1 MPKGKALSRVVRL
14 LPKGQ
19 ITLPAEFRRQLKLG
33 EDSLLRLTL
42 TEAGLQVAPLREA
55 PRDIGG
61 REYSAQEIAR
71 FMKEDRI
78 DRATATKVRRLLG
91 RRDAA

>member
-1 MPKGKALSRVVRL
+1 VSKSKALSKIVRL

-19 ITLPAEFRRQLKLG
+19 ITLPIEFRRQLKLG
-33 EDSLLRLTL
+33 EDALLRLTL
-42 TEAGLQVAPLREA
+42 TDAGLQVSPVREA

-61 REYSAQEIAR
+61 REYSAEQIAR
-71 FMKEDRI
+71 FLREDRI
-78 DRATATKVRRLLG
+78 DRATAAKVRRLLG

>member
-1 MPKGKALSRVVRL
+1 MSKSKALSKIVRL

-19 ITLPAEFRRQLKLG
+19 ITLPIEFRRQLKLG
-33 EDSLLRLTL
+33 EDALLRLTL
-42 TEAGLQVAPLREA
+42 TDAGLQVIPVREA

-61 REYSAQEIAR
+61 REYSAEQIAR
-71 FMKEDRI
+71 FLREDRI
-78 DRATATKVRRLLG
+78 DRATAAKVRRLLG